1 VSVRVLYLCTG
12 NAARSVMAVTMTRAR
27 APEFDVRGAGTLSIP
42 GLPMS
47 TRTRAAL
54 RSLGL
59 DDPHH
64 RSRQLEGSDAGWADV
79 IVGFEP
85 QHIAHV
91 RRHHPAAAPI
101 TASLPRLLRELPAG
115 EEPLAHRLASM
126 DLAEVAV
133 EEWEEVVD
141 PAGGEQDVFDACA
154 AAISDFVDT
163 LLPRLRGEPSS
174 EPLGR

>member
-12 NAARSVMAVTMTRAR
+12 NAARSVMAATMTRAR
-27 APEFDVRGAGTLSIP
+27 APELEVRGAGTLSIP

-64 RSRQLEGSDAGWADV
+64 RSRQLEAPDADWADV

-85 QHIAHV
+85 QHISHV
-91 RRHHPAAAPI
+91 RRHHPTAAPI

-115 EEPLAHRLASM
+115 DVPLAHRLGAM
-126 DLAEVAV
+126 GLAEIAV
-133 EEWEEVVD
+133 EDWEEVID
-141 PAGGEQDVFDACA
+141 PAGGDQEVFDACA
-154 AAISDFVDT
+154 AAISGFVDD
-163 LLPRLRGEPSS
+163 LLPRLRTEP
-174 EPLGR
+174 PAR

>member
-1 VSVRVLYLCTG
+1 
-12 NAARSVMAVTMTRAR
+12 
-27 APEFDVRGAGTLSIP
+27 
-42 GLPMS
+42 MS
-47 TRTRAAL
+47 SRTRAAL

-64 RSRQLEGSDAGWADV
+64 RSHQLEAPDADWADV

-91 RRHHPAAAPI
+91 RRHHPTAAPI

-115 EEPLAHRLASM
+115 EEPLAHRLAAM

-133 EEWEEVVD
+133 EDWEEVVD

-163 LLPRLRGEPSS
+163 LLPRLRSAPSS